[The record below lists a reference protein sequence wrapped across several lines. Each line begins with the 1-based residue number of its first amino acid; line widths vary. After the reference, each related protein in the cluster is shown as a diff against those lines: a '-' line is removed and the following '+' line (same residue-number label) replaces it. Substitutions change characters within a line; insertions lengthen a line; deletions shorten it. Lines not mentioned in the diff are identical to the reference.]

1 MVKIKQGFKIT
12 LLLLGL
18 ALYFSLFVVDFTKAF
33 PAGGDATNY
42 STETYTISP
51 ESRQD
56 HGGTITTITLSANQ
70 QDSSWKAYVGN
81 ISGKM
86 VLKNTAGWS
95 IYEWTMNSSSLTGNV
110 FVSRA
115 GTVTWTS
122 IKCANST
129 SVDSEQ
135 TFFGMSTNRSDNI
148 NKTFNYTTHKTMT
161 ISSVGPIS
169 SSTCPSTAT
178 YVNGTA
184 QTVTEASTFQEIL
197 LTDTTNLVYG
207 TFIDK
212 NALGYNNNLTE
223 NTTHDFQLLVAE
235 NSSSDIG
242 TVYYF
247 YADLSG

>member
-1 MVKIKQGFKIT
+1 VKIKQGFKIT
-12 LLLLGL
+12 LLLIGL
-18 ALYFSLFVVDFTKAF
+18 ALYVSLFLINFTQAV
-33 PAGGDATNY
+33 PAGAGVTNY
-42 STETYTISP
+42 STETYIVGP
-51 ESRQD
+51 QSRQD

-70 QDSSWKAYVGN
+70 QDSAWKAYVGN

-95 IYEWTMNSSSLTGNV
+95 IYEWTMNSSSLTGTV
-110 FVSRA
+110 FVTRA

-122 IKCANST
+122 IKCANTT

-135 TFFGMSTNRSDNI
+135 AFFGMNPNANDNI
-148 NKTFNYTTHKTMT
+148 NKTFNYTTHKGMT
-161 ISSVGPIS
+161 ISGVGTITA
-169 SSTCPSTAT
+169 STCPSTAT

-184 QTVTEASTFQEIL
+184 QTITETSYFQEIL

-207 TFIDK
+207 TFINK

-235 NSSSDIG
+235 NGSSAIG